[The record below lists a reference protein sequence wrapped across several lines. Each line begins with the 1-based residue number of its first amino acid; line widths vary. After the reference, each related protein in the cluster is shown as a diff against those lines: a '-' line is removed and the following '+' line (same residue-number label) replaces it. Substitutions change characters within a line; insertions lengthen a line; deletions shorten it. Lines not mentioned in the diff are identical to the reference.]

1 MSVNTPTSALRA
13 VASHWVSGSRWW
25 GKAGKEDEDKDEDK
39 EEDKEEDEAGMARDP
54 WGAAIVPAHSCSI
67 PPPVIHPAPQGAVR
81 RPRPRSRS
89 MPMPHILVDRL
100 LKTYRISERDPG
112 VMGALRGLVRRRHR
126 TVEALS
132 GVSFSLERG
141 ELLGFIGPNGAGKS
155 TTIKILAGILRPDGG
170 RVEVDGRDPFADRER
185 HVARIGVVF
194 GQRTQL
200 WWDLPVG
207 DGFDLLRDIYRVDPV
222 RYRRTRDELV
232 ALLHLERVL
241 DQPVRQLSLGQ
252 RMRAE
257 IAAALLHEPDIVFL
271 DEPTIGLDAPSKLAV
286 RDFVRRANR
295 ERGTTVLLTTHDMHD
310 IEALARRVII
320 IGHGRVLADGPV
332 EALRAQVMAERRLVV
347 DFAQDA
353 ELPVQV
359 EGARVHSRDGQT
371 LVLDFDPAL
380 TAAPAL
386 IARIAGAHAVEDI
399 RLEGLAIEAVI
410 ARFYAMHGAGEA

>member
-1 MSVNTPTSALRA
+1 
-13 VASHWVSGSRWW
+13 
-25 GKAGKEDEDKDEDK
+25 
-39 EEDKEEDEAGMARDP
+39 
-54 WGAAIVPAHSCSI
+54 
-67 PPPVIHPAPQGAVR
+67 
-81 RPRPRSRS
+81 
-89 MPMPHILVDRL
+89 MPHILADRL
-100 LKTYRISERDPG
+100 VKTYRISERDPG
-112 VMGALRGLVRRRHR
+112 VWGAVRGALQRRHR

-257 IAAALLHEPDIVFL
+257 IAAALLHEPELLFL

-310 IEALARRVII
+310 VEALAERVIV
-320 IGHGRVLADGPV
+320 IGHGRVLADCPV
-332 EALRAQVMAERRLVV
+332 EALRA
-347 DFAQDA
+347 
-353 ELPVQV
+353 
-359 EGARVHSRDGQT
+359 RVTAGQATDSPGQT
-371 LVLDFDPAL
+371 APDDPS
-380 TAAPAL
+380 
-386 IARIAGAHAVEDI
+386 
-399 RLEGLAIEAVI
+399 IEEVI
-410 ARFYAMHGAGEA
+410 TRFYALHGAGES

>member
-1 MSVNTPTSALRA
+1 
-13 VASHWVSGSRWW
+13 
-25 GKAGKEDEDKDEDK
+25 
-39 EEDKEEDEAGMARDP
+39 
-54 WGAAIVPAHSCSI
+54 
-67 PPPVIHPAPQGAVR
+67 
-81 RPRPRSRS
+81 
-89 MPMPHILVDRL
+89 MPHILVDRL
-100 LKTYRISERDPG
+100 VKTYRIAERDPG
-112 VMGALRGLVRRRHR
+112 LMGAVRGVLRRRYR

-170 RVEVDGRDPFADRER
+170 RVEIDGRDPFADRER
-185 HVARIGVVF
+185 HVGRIGVVF

-207 DGFDLLRDIYRVDPV
+207 EGFDLLRDIYRVDAV

-232 ALLHLERVL
+232 ALLRLDAVL

-257 IAAALLHEPDIVFL
+257 IAAALLHEPDLLFL

-286 RDFVRRANR
+286 REFVRRANR

-310 IEALARRVII
+310 VEALAERVIV

-332 EALRAQVMAERRLVV
+332 DALRAQVQAVATTA
-347 DFAQDA
+347 DID
-353 ELPVQV
+353 
-359 EGARVHSRDGQT
+359 RDGQ
-371 LVLDFDPAL
+371 DD
-380 TAAPAL
+380 
-386 IARIAGAHAVEDI
+386 
-399 RLEGLAIEAVI
+399 LAIEEVI
-410 ARFYAMHGAGEA
+410 SRFYAMHGASEG